1 MTGIP
6 LSGSH
11 GSNGTKRDQFIMD
24 TETLNKA
31 IADRWFTSFWGN
43 PCDLAVVDELAAS
56 DVLLQ
61 YSMHN
66 PLRGRV
72 AVKTFMAEFREAF
85 PDLDFRKTGA
95 PIADRDI
102 VVVRWQGSGTHTGPA
117 FRGFNI
123 GPLPTAS
130 GRKVA
135 LSGHTA
141 VRLESSMIAEEAVW
155 SMERKAQLRP
165 ITGSLM
171 LVPVANSV
179 VDQAD
184 A

>member
-1 MTGIP
+1 
-6 LSGSH
+6 
-11 GSNGTKRDQFIMD
+11 MD
-24 TETLNKA
+24 TETLNKS
-31 IADRWFTSFWGN
+31 IVDRWFASFWGN
-43 PCDLAVVDELAAS
+43 SCNLAIVDKLAAS

-61 YSMHN
+61 YSMRN

-95 PIADRDI
+95 LIADRDI

-117 FRGFNI
+117 FHDFNI
-123 GPLPTAS
+123 SPLPAAS

-135 LSGHTA
+135 FSGHTA
-141 VRLESSMIAEEAVW
+141 VRLEDSMIAEEAVW

-165 ITGSLM
+165 ITGGLTLGLSTSELAAPQERCDGP
-171 LVPVANSV
+171 LAAVA
-179 VDQAD
+179 
-184 A
+184 